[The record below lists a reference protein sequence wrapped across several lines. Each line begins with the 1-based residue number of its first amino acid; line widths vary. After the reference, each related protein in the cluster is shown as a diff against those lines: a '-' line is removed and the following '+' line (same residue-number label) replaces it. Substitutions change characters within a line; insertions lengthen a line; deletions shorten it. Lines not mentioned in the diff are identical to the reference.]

1 MAWKQSYGNRLSPQ
15 TAKERPA
22 MARSFAS
29 PIGLLVIVLAL
40 GASILVK
47 LAPVGAEATAGGNAP
62 NLQEE
67 ARTPTE
73 VVRLFNGKDLSNWET
88 WLRKTGRQ
96 DPQRVF
102 RVTDGLLHI
111 TGEDHGYIATPQS
124 WKDYHLV
131 VEFKWGKETFG
142 SKYVRNSGILL
153 HARGPHGN
161 AGGVWMASIECQLA
175 QGCVGDL
182 IAISGKDEHGKP
194 LPVEFTSEVILGPDK
209 RPRWKPGGEKRTFT
223 RGQLWWNQHDP
234 EFKELIDTR
243 GRFDVESPLGEW
255 TRVECICRGDTITIR
270 VNGHTVNHCFQAK
283 PSAGRILLQS
293 EGFEMF
299 FRRVEL
305 RPLEKNSKGDFGAN
319 RADEPLAGR
328 LSLEQAAA
336 FLDNVSLQWTQQ
348 RQCGTCHTNY
358 PYLLARPHVR
368 VGSRDAEEQVRR
380 FFEQRV
386 ANWDSPEPERKPR
399 WDTEVVATAAF
410 LAMHDALTTGKLH
423 PLTRQALDRMWTLQ
437 KPEGHWNWLKC
448 DWPPAEHDDYYGV
461 IVALIGVGMAPEN
474 YRDTPQAQAG
484 IARAKQWLA
493 KNPPASLHH
502 RGMLLWASAYFPE
515 LLSPAEK
522 QQIIADLKSAQNA
535 DGGWALPKLGEWLA
549 RGKRRIPLEGPSD
562 GYATGFVVYVLRQA
576 GVSREDAAIQRGLAW
591 LRSNQRESGRWF
603 TRSLNTDNYHFV
615 THMGTCFAVLA
626 ITSCQ

>member
-1 MAWKQSYGNRLSPQ
+1 
-15 TAKERPA
+15 
-22 MARSFAS
+22 
-29 PIGLLVIVLAL
+29 
-40 GASILVK
+40 
-47 LAPVGAEATAGGNAP
+47 
-62 NLQEE
+62 
-67 ARTPTE
+67 
-73 VVRLFNGKDLSNWET
+73 
-88 WLRKTGRQ
+88 
-96 DPQRVF
+96 
-102 RVTDGLLHI
+102 
-111 TGEDHGYIATPQS
+111 
-124 WKDYHLV
+124 
-131 VEFKWGKETFG
+131 
-142 SKYVRNSGILL
+142 
-153 HARGPHGN
+153 
-161 AGGVWMASIECQLA
+161 
-175 QGCVGDL
+175 
-182 IAISGKDEHGKP
+182 
-194 LPVEFTSEVILGPDK
+194 
-209 RPRWKPGGEKRTFT
+209 
-223 RGQLWWNQHDP
+223 
-234 EFKELIDTR
+234 
-243 GRFDVESPLGEW
+243 
-255 TRVECICRGDTITIR
+255 
-270 VNGHTVNHCFQAK
+270 
-283 PSAGRILLQS
+283 
-293 EGFEMF
+293 
-299 FRRVEL
+299 
-305 RPLEKNSKGDFGAN
+305 
-319 RADEPLAGR
+319 
-328 LSLEQAAA
+328 
-336 FLDNVSLQWTQQ
+336 
-348 RQCGTCHTNY
+348 
-358 PYLLARPHVR
+358 
-368 VGSRDAEEQVRR
+368 
-380 FFEQRV
+380 V
-386 ANWDSPEPERKPR
+386 ANWDSPEPGRKPR

-562 GYATGFVVYVLRQA
+562 GYATGFVIYVLRQA